1 MRIPT
6 TGAVELPDGR
16 RIAIRPARAADAR
29 GWIDLLRT
37 ISQEDRYI
45 LLEEITTSR
54 RELARIFRFGSWTS
68 ESAAIV
74 AAASDRVI
82 GQLTTTRNR
91 NIQRHTAE
99 IGMSVLAPYRGMGIG
114 EALIKGAEQW
124 ARAFAVEKLCLNVV
138 PDNTRAIRFYE
149 KVGFQKE
156 GYRTAQAKLSYGY
169 EDLMEMGM
177 LVRPE

>member
-6 TGAVELPDGR
+6 PGSVELPDGR
-16 RIAIRPARAADAR
+16 KVTIRPAKASDAR
-29 GWIDLLRT
+29 GWIELLGT

-45 LLEEITTSR
+45 LLEKITTSR

-74 AAASDRVI
+74 AVDSNRVI
-82 GQLTTTRNR
+82 GQLTSTRNR

-99 IGMSVLAPYRGMGIG
+99 IGMSILESYRGLGVG
-114 EALIKGAEQW
+114 EGLIEGAKKW
-124 ARAFAVEKLCLNVV
+124 SRAFSVEKLCLNVV
-138 PDNTRAIRFYE
+138 PDNARAIRFYE
-149 KVGFQKE
+149 KVGFEKE

-169 EDLMEMGM
+169 EDLVEMGM
-177 LVRPE
+177 LL